1 MRRLVLDMSVIVAGL
16 RSRRGAALALLRLIG
31 ERLITPLAAPALFLE
46 YEEVLKRPEQ
56 RLATGLSIEQ
66 IDFFLAALS
75 DAIEP
80 VELHYRWRPQ
90 VQDPADEMVLEVAIN
105 GRADA
110 LVTHNVRDF
119 EGGASR
125 FAIPLLR
132 PAEVLKRMRT

>member
-1 MRRLVLDMSVIVAGL
+1 MLRLV
-16 RSRRGAALALLRLIG
+16 R
-31 ERLITPLAAPALFLE
+31 ERLVTPLAAPALFLE

-56 RLATGLSIEQ
+56 CLATGLSTEQ
-66 IDFFLAALS
+66 VDLFLAALS

-90 VQDPADEMVLEVAIN
+90 VRDPADEMVLEVAIN

-119 EGGASR
+119 ADVASR
-125 FAIPLLR
+125 FGIRLLR
-132 PAEVLKRMRT
+132 PAEVLKRIGT